1 MRSSRYFLSGDIYRK
16 SCYTCQYANTN
27 RPGDFT
33 LGDYWGV
40 EALRLP
46 LDTADGCS
54 LLMVNTKRAESLL
67 QNIQSLQLVETTL
80 EQATHCNGQLKAP
93 SKTSDKRERLLVEYA
108 DGSGEQIQKTYIK
121 TNKKYV
127 VKGLLKAMRPY
138 RVKLF
143 VRSKR
148 K

>member
-54 LLMVNTKRAESLL
+54 LLMVNTKKAESLRSW
-67 QNIQSLQLVETTL
+67 Q
-80 EQATHCNGQLKAP
+80 EQDRWDWA
-93 SKTSDKRERLLVEYA
+93 LLLMRCTEM
-108 DGSGEQIQKTYIK
+108 
-121 TNKKYV
+121 YV
-127 VKGLLKAMRPY
+127 RQ
-138 RVKLF
+138 
-143 VRSKR
+143 
-148 K
+148 